1 MSQVYTSGDDVM
13 CNNIPGLVNIQRQ
26 LCQDNPDV
34 VGATGK
40 GAKLGVEE
48 CQRQMKDQ
56 IWNCSTVPRD
66 VRVFGKILKKG
77 ERTGVCKAYFS
88 LSNCFCLVDAYLQAF
103 AALPSI
109 PSVKF

>member
-1 MSQVYTSGDDVM
+1 MSQVYTSGDDVI
-13 CNNIPGLVNIQRQ
+13 CNNIPGLVNIQRR
-26 LCQDNPDV
+26 LCRDNPDV
-34 VGATGK
+34 VVATGK

-77 ERTGVCKAYFS
+77 ERKFAKHIS
-88 LSNCFCLVDAYLQAF
+88 LYLIAF
-103 AALPSI
+103 
-109 PSVKF
+109 V